1 MGLVELPASTAP
13 LIPLLLAAQTRRR
26 RRCRGRGG
34 GGATADARRTRITAD
49 ELTAHTFNVRLRGD
63 GPLAQAAAYDPWW
76 AGKGRGEARFSTQ
89 AEGGW
94 VRLSWPKGDD
104 GQPMDPFVPLGMPQA
119 PDSLEW
125 RLEHEGAAVRLII
138 MGRDG
143 PIEVVSRHPETWGWV
158 LFSQGTVW
166 TSWTMPSQEDND
178 PVLAEENLANL
189 PSDLQLAPSW

>member
-1 MGLVELPASTAP
+1 M
-13 LIPLLLAAQTRRR
+13 
-26 RRCRGRGG
+26 
-34 GGATADARRTRITAD
+34 
-49 ELTAHTFNVRLRGD
+49 
-63 GPLAQAAAYDPWW
+63 
-76 AGKGRGEARFSTQ
+76 
-89 AEGGW
+89 
-94 VRLSWPKGDD
+94 
-104 GQPMDPFVPLGMPQA
+104 
-119 PDSLEW
+119 
-125 RLEHEGAAVRLII
+125 RLII